1 MPEHTHSISDASSPT
16 SQAAGGESY
25 RHNGSNCEQEIRKAL
40 EKSLAMS
47 KNAKTTPEPVAT
59 IPARAISLN
68 STYTDDGDDKMKHV
82 KPPYSYVALIS
93 MAIQNCPDKRLTL
106 NGIYDYIT
114 QKFPYYRNREN
125 QGWRNSIR
133 HNLSLH
139 ECFMKLPAKGGK
151 NGKSHY
157 WVLDP
162 NHEVMFEEGNYRRR
176 RRRPVKKV
184 AFSPANYPYPA
195 CAYPARGYPYYPTA
209 QDLYNPAGRSMIG
222 SYAGVNTWDTMGQGS
237 MFSSMSPGLSSMN
250 GNHSNNN
257 TLQSPLAAS
266 SLTRNAADLSSG
278 YGSSFMYSPRST
290 ADTARNSI
298 TTLPS
303 GLITPYPPPGS
314 MFSAAAYTGQAAAA
328 AGMGTSPIPLLGASS
343 MTQDSSVKLP
353 AFSIGTSGI
362 SSSQSL
368 HTSPAPLWHPGH

>member
-1 MPEHTHSISDASSPT
+1 MHSSSDIDASSPT
-16 SQAAGGESY
+16 QQIVGGDSY
-25 RHNGSNCEQEIRKAL
+25 RHNGDSNCEQEIRQAL

-68 STYTDDGDDKMKHV
+68 DTYTDDGDDKMKHV

-93 MAIQNCPDKRLTL
+93 MAIQNCPEKRLTL

-184 AFSPANYPYPA
+184 AFSATSYASPYAACTYPRP
-195 CAYPARGYPYYPTA
+195 GYHYYPT
-209 QDLYNPAGRSMIG
+209 QDLYSTGTRPMMQYGNA
-222 SYAGVNTWDTMGQGS
+222 WDPMGQA
-237 MFSSMSPGLSSMN
+237 MFSSMSPGLTSMN

-257 TLQSPLAAS
+257 TLQSPLAAAQ
-266 SLTRNAADLSSG
+266 SLARNPADLSS
-278 YGSSFMYSPRST
+278 YGSQSFMYSPRST
-290 ADTARNSI
+290 SDIGRNSS
-298 TTLPS
+298 TLP
-303 GLITPYPPPGS
+303 LITPYPPPSS
-314 MFSAAAYTGQAAAA
+314 MFSTGLSYTGQAAAT
-328 AGMGTSPIPLLGASS
+328 GMGTSPLSLLGGA

-353 AFSIGTSGI
+353 AFSIGTSGNT
-362 SSSQSL
+362 SSQSL

>member
-1 MPEHTHSISDASSPT
+1 MPELMQQHSSTTDQPGAASYS
-16 SQAAGGESY
+16 SHSVAAATD
-25 RHNGSNCEQEIRKAL
+25 SNCELEIRTAL
-40 EKSLAMS
+40 EKSLEMS

-59 IPARAISLN
+59 IPARAISLSN
-68 STYTDDGDDKMKHV
+68 TYTDDGEDKMKHV

-93 MAIQNCPDKRLTL
+93 MAIQNCQEKRLTL

-184 AFSPANYPYPA
+184 AFPQANYAGVYA
-195 CAYPARGYPYYPTA
+195 SYPARPGGGYPYYPSQADYYGTTCR
-209 QDLYNPAGRSMIG
+209 YGNPWES
-222 SYAGVNTWDTMGQGS
+222 MGQT
-237 MFSSMSPGLSSMN
+237 MFSSMSPGLTSVN

-257 TLQSPLAAS
+257 TLQNPLAAAG
-266 SLTRNAADLSSG
+266 SLAAAARNPAADLAS
-278 YGSSFMYSPRST
+278 YGSQSFMYSPRSAT
-290 ADTARNSI
+290 DRNSS
-298 TTLPS
+298 LP
-303 GLITPYPPPGS
+303 LITPYPPPPS
-314 MFSAAAYTGQAAAA
+314 MFSTGLSYTGQAGAAA
-328 AGMGTSPIPLLGASS
+328 VGTSPISLLGVA
-343 MTQDSSVKLP
+343 QDNTAAGSIKLP
-353 AFSIGTSGI
+353 AFSIGTSGSSI
-362 SSSQSL
+362 SSL
-368 HTSPAPLWHPGH
+368 HNNSPAPLWHPGH

>member
-1 MPEHTHSISDASSPT
+1 MPEPTHSISDASSPIT
-16 SQAAGGESY
+16 SQAVGGDSY

-68 STYTDDGDDKMKHV
+68 NTYTDDGDDKMQHV

-93 MAIQNCPDKRLTL
+93 MAIQNCPEKRLTL

-184 AFSPANYPYPA
+184 AFSPATYPGPYSA
-195 CAYPARGYPYYPTA
+195 CAYPRGYPYYHTA
-209 QDLYNPAGRSMIG
+209 QDLYTPGRSMVQYHG
-222 SYAGVNTWDTMGQGS
+222 GVNTWDAMGQGS
-237 MFSSMSPGLSSMN
+237 MFSSMSPGLSSIN

-257 TLQSPLAAS
+257 TLQSPLAAAQ
-266 SLTRNAADLSSG
+266 SLTRNAADA
-278 YGSSFMYSPRST
+278 YGSPFMYSPRST
-290 ADTARNSI
+290 ADTARNSSSLP
-298 TTLPS
+298 TL
-303 GLITPYPPPGS
+303 IAPYPPGTS
-314 MFSAAAYTGQAAAA
+314 MFSTGLSYPGQAAAT
-328 AGMGTSPIPLLGASS
+328 GLGSSSIPLLGAST